1 MVPDQWLIIERL
13 GDIILNHAE
22 GCIFEIGIGHS
33 TLVFKKFADIFDR
46 TFYCFDQSERKCNWA
61 KDMGCKILQGKS
73 LKTMQK
79 FPDIPVAMGLIDG
92 RHDAKTCR
100 AEAEFFVPRLS
111 IGGVIFIH
119 DTYLVNDRKIRV
131 ESHPRGPAGD
141 MYLVRQELQATKNL
155 QVFTWPYTAGDC
167 GLTMILKE
175 DPDRGYQRQ

>member
-1 MVPDQWLIIERL
+1 MVPDHWLIIERL
-13 GDIILNHAE
+13 GDIILNHAK

-33 TLVFKKFADIFDR
+33 TLVFKKFANIFDR
-46 TFYCFDQSERKCNWA
+46 DFYCFDQSERKCNWA
-61 KDMGCKILQGKS
+61 KEMGCKVFQGKS

-119 DTYLVNDRKIRV
+119 DTYPTTKDYATPT
-131 ESHPRGPAGD
+131 HCGD
-141 MYLVRQELQATKNL
+141 SYKLARELQETDFLEA
-155 QVFTWPYTAGDC
+155 FTIPVLP
-167 GLTMILKE
+167 GLTIVRHSLLWDKKNKE
-175 DPDRGYQRQ
+175 K